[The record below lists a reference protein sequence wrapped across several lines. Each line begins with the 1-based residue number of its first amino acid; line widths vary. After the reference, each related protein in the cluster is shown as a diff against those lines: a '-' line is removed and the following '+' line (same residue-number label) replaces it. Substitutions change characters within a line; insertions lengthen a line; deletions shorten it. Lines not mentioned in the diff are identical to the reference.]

1 MEVLSN
7 KWILVYKKEL
17 LALIMATAVFLLIN
31 IIKQP
36 LAFEAQALYIPET
49 TAFIP
54 LLCLPH
60 GIRIIMTWH
69 FGWRA
74 IIYLFFAS
82 LLTISLTISQQPL
95 TPLLMAFCLMTATIP
110 YITFSLFNLGGWDL
124 YKLKN
129 IKPEKKWYALV
140 LVGIVSALLNAFV
153 IHVILSGHIMPDK
166 AVDTILFYIITD
178 TVCAIS
184 FMAAC
189 AYMSS
194 IRKT

>member
-7 KWILVYKKEL
+7 KWILVYKKEV
-17 LALIMATAVFLLIN
+17 LALIVAMAFFLLIT

-49 TAFIP
+49 TAYIP

-60 GIRIIMTWH
+60 GIRIIMTWY

-82 LLTISLTISQQPL
+82 LLTISLTINQQPL
-95 TPLLMAFCLMTATIP
+95 TPMLLLFCLMTASIP
-110 YITFSLFNLGGWDL
+110 YMTFYLFNIVGWDL

-129 IKPEKKWYALV
+129 IKPEKKWHALV

-153 IHVILSGHIMPDK
+153 IHVILSGHIMPDQ
-166 AVDTILFYIITD
+166 AGDTIVFFIVSD
-178 TVCAIS
+178 TICAIS

-189 AYMSS
+189 AYLNNKS
-194 IRKT
+194 TA

>member
-7 KWILVYKKEL
+7 KWQVIYKKEV
-17 LALIMATAVFLLIN
+17 LALLIATTAFFLIN
-31 IIKQP
+31 IVKQP

-60 GIRIIMTWH
+60 GIRIIMTWY

-82 LLTISLTISQQPL
+82 LLTISLTIGQQSL
-95 TPLLMAFCLMTATIP
+95 TPLLLLFCLMTAAIP
-110 YITFSLFNLGGWDL
+110 YITFYLFNLGGWDL

-129 IKPEKKWYALV
+129 IKPKKRWHALV

-178 TVCAIS
+178 TACAIS

-189 AYMSS
+189 AYINIKS
-194 IRKT
+194 TA